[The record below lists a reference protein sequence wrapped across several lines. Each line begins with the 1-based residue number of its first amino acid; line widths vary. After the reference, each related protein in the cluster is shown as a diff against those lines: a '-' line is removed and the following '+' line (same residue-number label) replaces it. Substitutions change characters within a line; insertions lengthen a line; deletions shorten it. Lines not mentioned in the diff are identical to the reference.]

1 MTCACG
7 LKQADL
13 GLEVFSFSINRE
25 RVRERGNRRRNDRA
39 GVQGPFFPII
49 FLLVGETEK

>member
-13 GLEVFSFSINRE
+13 GLEVFSFSLNRE
-25 RVRERGNRRRNDRA
+25 RVRERGNRRRNSRA
-39 GVQGPFFPII
+39 GVQGRFFPII
-49 FLLVGETEK
+49 FLSVGETKK